1 MVAAGPGILEA
12 KGFERPDF
20 TTFTF
25 PAANLADA
33 ATEEIEIDQALSLQ
47 GRRGRD
53 YLGFYLSGLNDEFI
67 AEHLTVGASDH
78 DMSTIIALNT
88 RTGAFQMS
96 DPEQLDIYTTFAA
109 SAAGG
114 TDTAKQAMVLH
125 DSARRAAEPMLYV
138 APRLF
143 WRFTNNIDA
152 QINADGVAARM
163 GSVSVRLNFR
173 LFIELLE
180 RFADVTL
187 L

>member
-1 MVAAGPGILEA
+1 MVADGPGILEA

-33 ATEEIEIDQALSLQ
+33 AVEEIELDQALSLQ

-53 YLGFYLSGLNDEFI
+53 YLGFYISGLNDEFI
-67 AEHLTVGASDH
+67 AEHLTIGTADH
-78 DMSTIIALNT
+78 DMSTIIAIAT

-96 DPEQLDIYTTFAA
+96 DPELIDIYTTFQAV
-109 SAAGG
+109 
-114 TDTAKQAMVLH
+114 TAPTTATSEALNLQ
-125 DSARRAAEPMLYV
+125 DSKRRANEPFLYV

-143 WRFTNNIDA
+143 WRLTNNIDA
-152 QINADGVAARM
+152 QINADAIAARM
-163 GSVSVRLNFR
+163 GTVSVQLSFR